1 MNIDGIDFIFRTIA
15 SGHVTRS
22 AVGRPLHISSGNHKR
37 RGVPLRARARAVNV
51 CVIWQFL
58 VKESISSLLMI
69 IQMEFLHGLPK
80 EKKSYYAMGF
90 KNVLIV
96 YF

>member
-1 MNIDGIDFIFRTIA
+1 MLLAPRWAALFTYHPGII
-15 SGHVTRS
+15 SGAESHC
-22 AVGRPLHISSGNHKR
+22 
-37 RGVPLRARARAVNV
+37 ARARAVNV